1 MRENIMDEQ
10 NESKITR
17 NDFNGLLY
25 EVITDEIIRLRKAK
39 SRKERDNI
47 REFLLKVFGVSR
59 NY

>member
-1 MRENIMDEQ
+1 MDEQ

-39 SRKERDNI
+39 SRKERDSI